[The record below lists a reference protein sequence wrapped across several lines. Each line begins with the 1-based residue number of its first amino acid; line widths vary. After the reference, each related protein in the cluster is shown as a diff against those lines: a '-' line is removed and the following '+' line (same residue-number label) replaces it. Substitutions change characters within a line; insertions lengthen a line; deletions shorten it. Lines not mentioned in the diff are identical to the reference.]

1 VCTVRPTEVP
11 KGNQPLPWL
20 LHGLCAVAASFV
32 IAEAYAVPSSMTKI
46 VSRPAFVYPVM
57 GPRLSS
63 DFGKRKHPVSRSIR
77 HHHGVDLAAPEQ
89 SPIRAIAGGVVIYA
103 DPYAGYGNLV
113 VVRHDDGMTSH
124 YGHCRSI
131 NVTIGR
137 RVKPGQMIGTVG
149 STGIS
154 TGPHLHFEIRVAGE
168 PRDPELFLPGLASE
182 AEG

>member
-1 VCTVRPTEVP
+1 VCTAPVTERVRRDSSRAWIIC
-11 KGNQPLPWL
+11 KLSL
-20 LHGLCAVAASFV
+20 IAAALV
-32 IAEAYAVPSSMTKI
+32 VTDAYGVPSSLTKV

-63 DFGKRKHPVSRSIR
+63 DFGKRKHPKFKSVR

-89 SPIRAIAGGVVIYA
+89 SPIRAIGGGQVIYA

-113 VVRHDDGMTSH
+113 VVRHADGMTSH
-124 YGHCRSI
+124 YGHCRTI
-131 NVTIGR
+131 KVTIGQ
-137 RVKPGQMIGTVG
+137 RVKPGQMIATVG

-154 TGPHLHFEIRVAGE
+154 TGPHLHFEIRVSGE
-168 PRDPELFLPGLASE
+168 PRDPELFLPGLATE